1 MNSEQQYELQMTLNE
16 LQAIDAE
23 LDSITLALM
32 VNTHLNL
39 VNEEGEKSGDVWYAL
54 SGDMLALHD
63 RQAELMERKEA
74 LDARF

>member
-1 MNSEQQYELQMTLNE
+1 MTQEQQYELQMTYNE

-32 VNTHLNL
+32 VNTHLSL

-54 SGDMLALHD
+54 SGDMMALHD
-63 RQAELMERKEA
+63 RQKQLRERREA
-74 LDARF
+74 LVARF